1 MKNFLIKNW
10 KTGLSGILILTLVGL
25 YVYKII
31 DTEQFLTIFATLT
44 GIGLIVG
51 KDGDKT
57 GIGNIPIILD
67 APEDIGGGGIKNP
80 PKP

>member
-10 KTGLSGILILTLVGL
+10 KTGLSGISVLVLVGL

-31 DTEQFLTIFATLT
+31 DTEQFLTIFGTLV
-44 GIGLIVG
+44 GIGFIAS

-57 GIGNIPIILD
+57 GINISNTLTS
-67 APEDIGGGGIKNP
+67 EEQIGGGGIKNP
-80 PKP
+80 